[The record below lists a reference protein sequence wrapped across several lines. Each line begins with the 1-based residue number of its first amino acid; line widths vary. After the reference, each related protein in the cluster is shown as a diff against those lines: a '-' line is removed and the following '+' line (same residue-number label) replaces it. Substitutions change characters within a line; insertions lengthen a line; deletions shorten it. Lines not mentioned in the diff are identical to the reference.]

1 MRMLEDEIPDGFA
14 LPAGSSAFVG
24 LVGPVYERWVEG
36 AYHLGL
42 RVEEKHTNRR
52 GFCHGAVLALLADVE
67 LGRVIGY
74 TRQPRL
80 ETVTVNLDL
89 GYMAP
94 ARRGDWLEAVAQV
107 DRIGTRLAY
116 SSGFILANGQA
127 VARVAGIFRLINDD

>member
-1 MRMLEDEIPDGFA
+1 MLDDEVPDGFT
-14 LPAGSSAFVG
+14 PAANSSAFVS

-36 AYHLGL
+36 AYRLGL
-42 RVEEKHTNRR
+42 RVEDRHANRR
-52 GFCHGAVLALLADVE
+52 GYCHGAVIALLADVE
-67 LGRVIGY
+67 LGRIIGY

-116 SSGFILANGQA
+116 SSGFVLANGTPA
-127 VARVAGIFRLINDD
+127 ARATGIFRLISDD